1 MRVRSTP
8 RARLSLA
15 IAAGIFI
22 CACEGQR
29 SSRAVSDSANGSSR
43 ASGTAATGDTTATA
57 NASIAGTE
65 TAAGASAAS
74 ANLDTTVNAGAIAS
88 DMASRLK
95 GLADA
100 NYAAL
105 VEEANTGEIEA
116 ATVARTQASNPAV
129 KTFAQWMIRDHTRLR
144 DEGKQL
150 LTRLGLTPQ
159 PPADDPV
166 RELNSRTTQALQ
178 SAAKGTS
185 FDSTYMNSQVAAH
198 KAVLGLLSTMQSSA
212 ANAQLQ
218 EMAKKAQ
225 PMIQS
230 HLDSAQVIQSN
241 IGTGSSM

>member
-1 MRVRSTP
+1 
-8 RARLSLA
+8 
-15 IAAGIFI
+15 
-22 CACEGQR
+22 
-29 SSRAVSDSANGSSR
+29 VSDSATGSSS
-43 ASGTAATGDTTATA
+43 ASGTGAATRDTTATA

-74 ANLDTTVNAGAIAS
+74 ANLDTTVDAGAISS
-88 DMASRLK
+88 DMTSSLK

-105 VEEANTGEIEA
+105 VDEANTGEIEA
-116 ATVARTQASNPAV
+116 AKVAREKASNPAV
-129 KTFAQWMIRDHTRLR
+129 EAFAQLMIRDHTRLR
-144 DEGKQL
+144 SEGKQL

-166 RELNSRTTQALQ
+166 RKLNSRTMQALQ

-198 KAVLGLLSTMQSSA
+198 KAVLSLLSTMKSSA
-212 ANAQLQ
+212 GNAQLQ
-218 EMAKKAQ
+218 AMARKAQ

-230 HLDSAQVIQSN
+230 HLDSAQAIQSKL
-241 IGTGSSM
+241 GTGSSM

>member
-1 MRVRSTP
+1 
-8 RARLSLA
+8 
-15 IAAGIFI
+15 
-22 CACEGQR
+22 
-29 SSRAVSDSANGSSR
+29 VSDSANGS
-43 ASGTAATGDTTATA
+43 AQTSGNAATRDTTATA

-74 ANLDTTVNAGAIAS
+74 ANLDTTVNAGAISS
-88 DMASRLK
+88 DLTSRLK

-105 VEEANTGEIEA
+105 VDEANTGEIQA
-116 ATVARTQASNPAV
+116 ATVAREKASDPAV
-129 KTFAQWMIRDHTRLR
+129 KAFAQWMIRDHTRLR
-144 DEGKQL
+144 DDGKQL

-218 EMAKKAQ
+218 AMARKAQ

-230 HLDSAQVIQSN
+230 HLDSAQAIQSRL
-241 IGTGSSM
+241 GSGSSM